1 VHRRSRG
8 LGLHLAGDRQIAEV
22 GQPGNGLAGVS
33 VCRDAGPVPG
43 QRKRKRQQEASRQ
56 QAAARFA
63 EAGHWDVLIETQD
76 ESDWHAQVRRL
87 RAENQQIDW
96 TAVRIDTFC
105 GRMLQ
110 PTTYRLSLFVPSEVP
125 AESA

>member
-1 VHRRSRG
+1 M
-8 LGLHLAGDRQIAEV
+8 
-22 GQPGNGLAGVS
+22 
-33 VCRDAGPVPG
+33 PG
-43 QRKRKRQQEASRQ
+43 QRKRKRQQEAGRQ

-96 TAVRIDTFC
+96 TEVRIDTLC
-105 GRMLQ
+105 GRGLQ

-125 AESA
+125 AGPA

>member
-1 VHRRSRG
+1 MDAATSLRPA
-8 LGLHLAGDRQIAEV
+8 AGKWSCWA
-22 GQPGNGLAGVS
+22 PA
-33 VCRDAGPVPG
+33 CRDAGPVPG
-43 QRKRKRQQEASRQ
+43 QRKQKRQHEASRQ

-76 ESDWHAQVRRL
+76 ELDWRAQVRRL

-96 TAVRIDTFC
+96 ASVRIDTLC

-125 AESA
+125 AEPA